1 MRLNYAIMNMSYG
14 QMKEIAKVLN
24 MSVLPKARD
33 QAAATLLEKMTS
45 EEGFRALY
53 QCLDDEEKRLY
64 RILFFEMVGDDYS
77 CGIVRS
83 RLAYVMETVYGNSKT
98 WQTHVDRLVQLGL
111 LSPMQVWYSG
121 EGYEIPDLLLPLVT
135 KTFVHEIENYD
146 ILNEN
151 PEQKIIRNT
160 RYAFTHD
167 LIRLASMAVKAP
179 FSMTKTGVIY
189 KRELNRIKTVMRLY
203 AKIDAQ
209 SPGDWEGV
217 PFSVYLAFRS
227 LEDLGVWRFGPGY
240 FHVAGEGL
248 ELLLENNSQT
258 LREQLFEGIG
268 KYLKGGNVNIFQLLN
283 ELITRHAEKWIQIS
297 EVISLFLAIDLHQT
311 VTWASSYRLYIDVLS
326 YCGFIDIGEEEGK
339 EYIRLSSK
347 DNSTVTGW
355 YIQPNMDIMLEEN
368 ASIAMHFL
376 LNQIAE
382 IKQVDEMSIYTLKKA
397 TLLELCDRG
406 WKFEE
411 IIAAFERYAA
421 TPISPVVIRQIR
433 DYIAEYNRAVLWDS
447 LLIRFE
453 KKEYL
458 EMFVHHK
465 KAKNAIVDRLGEEAV
480 IIKRS
485 MEKEVRDILLDIGC
499 PAPGGTRMPP
509 EDRAFGHP
517 GGRNARSPMRQTKAD
532 EMILS
537 RIRSANIL
545 EQLRKE

>member
-1 MRLNYAIMNMSYG
+1 MNMPYG
-14 QMKEIAKVLN
+14 QMKEIANVLN
-24 MSVLPKARD
+24 VPVLPKARD

-45 EEGFRALY
+45 DEGFQALY
-53 QCLDDEEKRLY
+53 QRLDDEEKRVY
-64 RILFFEMVGDDYS
+64 RILYFEMVGDDFS

-98 WQTHVDRLVQLGL
+98 WQTQVDRLIQLGL

-121 EGYEIPDLLLPLVT
+121 EGYEIPDQLLPLLT
-135 KTFVHEIENYD
+135 RTFIHEIEAFGLF
-146 ILNEN
+146 IEN
-151 PEQKIIRNT
+151 PDHKIVRNT

-167 LIRLASMAVKAP
+167 LIRLVSMAVKAP

-189 KRELNRIKTVMRLY
+189 KRELNRIKTVMRSY

-209 SPGDWEGV
+209 SPGDWDGIAV
-217 PFSVYLAFRS
+217 SVYLAFRS

-240 FHVAGEGL
+240 FHVAGEAL
-248 ELLLENNSQT
+248 ETLLENDSQS
-258 LREQLFEGIG
+258 LREQLFVRIG
-268 KYLKGGNVNIFQLLN
+268 KYLKGGNANIFLLLN
-283 ELITRHAEKWIQIS
+283 ELITRHLEKWIPIS
-297 EVISLFLAIDLHQT
+297 EVISLFLAIDLKQP
-311 VTWASSYRLYIDVLS
+311 VSWAASYRFYIDVLS
-326 YCGFIDIGEEEGK
+326 YCGFIDVSEDHDK
-339 EYIRLSSK
+339 EYIRLSPESNTK
-347 DNSTVTGW
+347 IKGW
-355 YIQPNMDIMLEEN
+355 FIQPNMDIMLEEN

-421 TPISPVVIRQIR
+421 TPVAPLIIRQIR
-433 DYIAEYNRAVLWDS
+433 DYVAEYNRAVLWDS
-447 LLIRFE
+447 LFIRFE

-458 EMFVHHK
+458 ETFLHHK
-465 KAKNAIVDRLGEEAV
+465 KAKNVIVDRLGEEAV

-499 PAPGGTRMPP
+499 PAPSDTRMPQ

-517 GGRNARSPMRQTKAD
+517 AGRNARSTLRQTKAD